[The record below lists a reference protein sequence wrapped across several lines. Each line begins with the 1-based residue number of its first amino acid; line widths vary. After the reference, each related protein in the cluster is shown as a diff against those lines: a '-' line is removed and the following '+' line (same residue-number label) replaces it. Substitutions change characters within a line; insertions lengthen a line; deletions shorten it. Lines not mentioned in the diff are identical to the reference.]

1 MKAFIFITISFL
13 TLNLAYADT
22 SEISENQVYQAI
34 EKLAVYT
41 HQKDADFNVQQV
53 YYQILRNSEYRG
65 LQKGLI
71 EPLQRFYMMENDF
84 QKQRDLEAIMTSI
97 GGSQESAP
105 KPKFNPRKNIDIVAN
120 SSNECMGSCIRDVLD
135 GASKGAAIGGAVGM
149 GGGPAVSAG
158 AAAGGAIVG
167 GAFGAASCSTRP
179 ECNKDEKDK
188 KKIVVPMNEVDRP
201 TVPLNIAEIRQK
213 KFDVVV
219 NNGPRGWQGN

>member
-1 MKAFIFITISFL
+1 
-13 TLNLAYADT
+13 
-22 SEISENQVYQAI
+22 
-34 EKLAVYT
+34 
-41 HQKDADFNVQQV
+41 
-53 YYQILRNSEYRG
+53 
-65 LQKGLI
+65 
-71 EPLQRFYMMENDF
+71 
-84 QKQRDLEAIMTSI
+84 
-97 GGSQESAP
+97 
-105 KPKFNPRKNIDIVAN
+105 
-120 SSNECMGSCIRDVLD
+120 MGSCIRDVLD

-201 TVPLNIAEIRQK
+201 TVPLNIAEVRQK
-213 KFDVVV
+213 KIDVVV